1 MAKPAVIVVGA
12 DKGGVGKTTVCRTV
26 LDYFSANNVPTRA
39 FDTESPRGTLKRFHP
54 DITEIV
60 DMTATADQM
69 KIFDTLGSAAPS
81 VTVIDV
87 REFAE
92 ISASGKARGALHIP
106 LTRLQQMADP
116 RHPDHVDAL
125 RPEARIALYCA
136 SGARS
141 GSAQR
146 MLQQMGYEDA
156 HNIGGLGHWVR
167 AGGQVERI

>member
-1 MAKPAVIVVGA
+1 MFFMKRRKDRAALSPQDAVRGA
-12 DKGGVGKTTVCRTV
+12 QD
-26 LDYFSANNVPTRA
+26 
-39 FDTESPRGTLKRFHP
+39 GT
-54 DITEIV
+54 
-60 DMTATADQM
+60 
-69 KIFDTLGSAAPS
+69 

-92 ISASGKARGALHIP
+92 ISASGKACGALHIP